1 MNYDQKSQ
9 EVDSK
14 NKENESLSEQLSEKL
29 NNLNNIEVICQCQK
43 LRFFEARAIYHLF
56 LMHSFVSSFSFP
68 FISGGTPVD

>member
-29 NNLNNIEVICQCQK
+29 NTLNNIEVIYQSQK
-43 LRFFEARAIYHLF
+43 LRFYWGQAA
-56 LMHSFVSSFSFP
+56 
-68 FISGGTPVD
+68 G